1 MKTEILKM
9 LRESGDYLSGQEL
22 CEHFQVS
29 RTAVWKVIAQ
39 LKEEGYEI
47 EAVRNKGYHL
57 KESPDVLSKEEL
69 ESRIHTETIGRC
81 VEYFTETDSTNIR
94 AKQAA
99 GQGALHGTLFVA
111 DRQYAGKGRRGRTW
125 DSPEGTEI
133 FMSLLLRP
141 KFPPDRAPMLTIL
154 MALAAA
160 EAVRE
165 QTKLEV
171 QIKWPNDLVIGGKK
185 ICGILT
191 EMSAEIDYIDHV
203 VIGVGINGNR
213 KQFPEEL
220 KEKATSLFLE
230 GGSPVRRAELVAG
243 ILCQFEK
250 LYTQFESEQNLRF
263 VQKSYNEQS
272 VNCGRKVTVLE
283 PKRNWDGTAVGI
295 NEEGELL
302 VENEAGEL
310 ITVYAG
316 EVSVRGIY
324 GYV

>member
-9 LRESGDYLSGQEL
+9 LRESGAYLSGQEL
-22 CEHFQVS
+22 CEQFQVS
-29 RTAVWKVIAQ
+29 RTAVWKVITQ

-47 EAVRNKGYHL
+47 EAVRNKGYRL
-57 KESPDVLSKEEL
+57 RESPDVLSKEEL
-69 ESRIHTETIGRC
+69 ESRIHTETLGRS
-81 VEYFTETDSTNIR
+81 VVYFPETDSTNIR

-99 GQGALHGTLFVA
+99 GQGAPQGTLFVA
-111 DRQYAGKGRRGRTW
+111 DRQYAGKGRRGRSW

-141 KFPPDRAPMLTIL
+141 KFSPDKAPMLTIL

-160 EAVRE
+160 QAVRE
-165 QTKLEV
+165 KTTLEV

-191 EMSAEIDYIDHV
+191 EMGAEIDYIDHV
-203 VIGVGINGNR
+203 VIGVGINANR
-213 KQFPEEL
+213 RQFPEEL

-230 GGSPVRRAELVAG
+230 RGIPVRRAELVAE
-243 ILCQFEK
+243 ILSQFEK
-250 LYTQFESEQNLRF
+250 LYIQFEREQNLRF
-263 VQKSYNEQS
+263 VQQSYNEQS

-283 PKRNWDGTAVGI
+283 PGRNWDGTAVGI
-295 NEEGELL
+295 NEAGELL
-302 VENEAGEL
+302 VENESGEL

>member
-1 MKTEILKM
+1 M

-160 EAVRE
+160 EAVRG

-203 VIGVGINGNR
+203 VIGVGINANR

-220 KEKATSLFLE
+220 KEKATSLFME
-230 GGSPVRRAELVAG
+230 RGKPGRGGQSWSQESCASLRSSIHSLKASRIFGSCRRATMNSRSTAAG
-243 ILCQFEK
+243 K
-250 LYTQFESEQNLRF
+250 
-263 VQKSYNEQS
+263 
-272 VNCGRKVTVLE
+272 
-283 PKRNWDGTAVGI
+283 
-295 NEEGELL
+295 
-302 VENEAGEL
+302 
-310 ITVYAG
+310 
-316 EVSVRGIY
+316 
-324 GYV
+324 